1 VGFTMDGINVDNQA
15 LGIRAL
21 NELNLLS
28 DSYRNQIAIIT
39 FLIECLNSDVNA
51 VNAGGGQLRSFV
63 LKCRECGRE
72 YEPTFRYLCDECFGP
87 LEVHYELDGL
97 NLSKNAFSRRARSL
111 WRYFELLPLMD
122 EKNIFSLGA
131 GFTSLLRA
139 ERLGRQLGI
148 RHLYIKEDITNP
160 THSFKDRPANVA
172 VAKAL
177 EFRLNAVGCASTG
190 NLAAATSAHAAKAN
204 MPCYIFVPEDTERE
218 KVSHALSYG
227 AILVSVLGTYDQA
240 NWIAARFAEESNA
253 GIVNINLRP
262 YYVEGSKTIAFE
274 ICEQL
279 DWSVP
284 DNIVIPMASG
294 ALLTAV
300 GKGFREM
307 RELGLIDSEPRLF
320 GAQPLGCSPIVR
332 AFKENEERITP
343 VGRPE
348 TVAKSLAI
356 GEPGD
361 GVYAL
366 RAIRRSGGAAAAASD
381 EEILQAIHDLAR
393 FEGLFA
399 EPGGAVSVA
408 VLTRLI
414 EQGYISRDETTV
426 CLITGSGL
434 KAPYAILDR
443 VASPIV
449 IKPTSDGLKR
459 ILEVVKVAAG

>member
-1 VGFTMDGINVDNQA
+1 MA
-15 LGIRAL
+15 
-21 NELNLLS
+21 S
-28 DSYRNQIAIIT
+28 
-39 FLIECLNSDVNA
+39 
-51 VNAGGGQLRSFV
+51 LRRFA

-72 YEPTFRYLCDECFGP
+72 YEPAFHNLCEECFGP
-87 LEVHYELDGL
+87 LEVIYELDGL
-97 NLSKNAFSRRARSL
+97 DLSRDVFSQRIRSL
-111 WRYFELLPLMD
+111 WRYFELLPIVD

-131 GFTSLLRA
+131 GFTGLLRS

-148 RHLYIKEDITNP
+148 RYLYIKEDITNP

-172 VAKAL
+172 VAKAV
-177 EFRLNAVGCASTG
+177 EFQLNAVGCASTG
-190 NLAAATSAHAAKAN
+190 NLAAATAAHAARAN
-204 MPCYIFVPEDTERE
+204 LPCYIFVPENVERE
-218 KVSHALSYG
+218 KLSHALSYG
-227 AILVSVLGTYDQA
+227 AVLISVLGTYDQA
-240 NWIAARFAEESNA
+240 NWIASRFAEESNT

-279 DWSVP
+279 DWNVP
-284 DNIVIPMASG
+284 DNVVIPMASG

-307 RELGLIDSEPRLF
+307 RELGLVDSEPRLF

-332 AFKENEERITP
+332 AFEEDKERITP

-366 RAIRRSGGAAAAASD
+366 RAIRRSGGAAVAASD
-381 EEILQAIHDLAR
+381 DEILQAIHDLAR
-393 FEGLFA
+393 LEGLFA
-399 EPGGAVSVA
+399 EPGGVVSVA

-414 EQGYISRDETTV
+414 EHGFISRDETTV
-426 CLITGSGL
+426 CLVTGSGL
-434 KAPYAILDR
+434 KAPHTILNR
-443 VASPIV
+443 VAPSIM
-449 IKPTSDGLKR
+449 IEPTGEGLKR
-459 ILEVVKVAAG
+459 VMEVAKVAIS